1 MRFVTSPSNELHSPL
16 LLRVPQVDAVRTGMT
31 RVVPMPLLMAFNG
44 AQLEA
49 LVVGKPELDLHFLV
63 SAWSTRGGD
72 RGAAPQHC
80 CR

>member
-1 MRFVTSPSNELHSPL
+1 
-16 LLRVPQVDAVRTGMT
+16 
-31 RVVPMPLLMAFNG
+31 MPLLMAFNG